1 MLKDGRV
8 HAEPEGD
15 GRVVL
20 SMTYAEA
27 VAVREL
33 IAFADFEGVLPHRDA
48 AESEVV
54 SRLLAS
60 LDELI
65 PELGSDAYS
74 AVVDAAWRD
83 LCAPE

>member
-1 MLKDGRV
+1 M
-8 HAEPEGD
+8 HAEPEAG

-33 IAFADFEGVLPHRDA
+33 ISFADFDGVLPNRHA
-48 AESEVV
+48 AEGEVV

-60 LDELI
+60 LDGLI

-74 AVVDAAWRD
+74 AVVEAAWRD